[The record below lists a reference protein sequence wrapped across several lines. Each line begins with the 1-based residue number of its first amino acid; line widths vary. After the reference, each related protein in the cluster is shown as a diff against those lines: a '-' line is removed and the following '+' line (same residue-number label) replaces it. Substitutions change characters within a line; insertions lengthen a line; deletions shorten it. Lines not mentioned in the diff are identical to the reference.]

1 MGFNFSNHTFCNT
14 MGKFQKFSL
23 IQILREIN
31 FGGSRSSKTAAF
43 AIFGA
48 LSCVFLVHFSLQ
60 KVQKS
65 KKSFRASKCV
75 KMVDFAL
82 QESQKMISR
91 KILVIVKS

>member
-1 MGFNFSNHTFCNT
+1 MLSPKICCSVQFQNFSI
-14 MGKFQKFSL
+14 
-23 IQILREIN
+23 IQVLREIN